1 MKEQKLKNAILCLYA
16 IGIIQ
21 IVMTAYGIFASLRTM
36 VTINK
41 LESDYPGVLPD
52 IGVVG
57 SLGFSTV
64 FSVMTLVLL
73 YYVIQDLKK
82 QKAWAWVGAI
92 SAFVISSF
100 SFAIPFCIIGLISLL
115 HEEVRN
121 EFIQKLDIKI

>member
-1 MKEQKLKNAILCLYA
+1 MKEQKLKNAIHCLYA

-21 IVMTAYGIFASLRTM
+21 IIMTAYGILASFKAMLG
-36 VTINK
+36 INR
-41 LESDYPGVLPD
+41 LGADYAGVLPD
-52 IGVVG
+52 IGVIG

-64 FSVMTLVLL
+64 FPVIILVLL

-82 QKAWAWVGAI
+82 QKAWAWIGAI
-92 SAFVISSF
+92 SAFLISAF

-115 HEEVRN
+115 HEEVRS